1 MCWPISV
8 QGFHLSKHLMIP
20 LQGDTAIN
28 NNMWEQ
34 ANPTIAR
41 DMKEQARIANNNA
54 PLAAPN
60 NLPIPQLTNAAS
72 AQNILNNARGANWAW
87 NGGPGADP
95 LRSPTPQQWEGL
107 GGPLVMRGTPTEQ
120 TATADLTGSAIP
132 PKIEELQAK
141 LVHPNYVGGDT
152 NKFVTNPFDRNYY
165 RQQIRD
171 LAANIPTP
179 EDEGNETGPVIFN
192 RRQVTGNE
200 LALDPNSLF
209 SMERQPDLY
218 PRDMGVSTTE
228 MASTN
233 APGHFV
239 RTPGGIHVQFERE
252 PVPST
257 TPGEGPG
264 QWINPRVEFG
274 RGNAREWDG
283 IVHPVCA
290 QQHQHKLQSL
300 CPLRW

>member
-1 MCWPISV
+1 M
-8 QGFHLSKHLMIP
+8 
-20 LQGDTAIN
+20 
-28 NNMWEQ
+28 
-34 ANPTIAR
+34 
-41 DMKEQARIANNNA
+41 
-54 PLAAPN
+54 
-60 NLPIPQLTNAAS
+60 
-72 AQNILNNARGANWAW
+72 
-87 NGGPGADP
+87 
-95 LRSPTPQQWEGL
+95 
-107 GGPLVMRGTPTEQ
+107 
-120 TATADLTGSAIP
+120 
-132 PKIEELQAK
+132 
-141 LVHPNYVGGDT
+141 GGDT

-218 PRDMGVSTTE
+218 PRDMGVNTTE
-228 MASTN
+228 MASTY
-233 APGHFV
+233 APGQFV

-274 RGNAREWDG
+274 RGNGREWVWDRAPSVTAPTTPSSIQTPIPMPSTLAARRDQLFAVPTPELPPNAVG
-283 IVHPVCA
+283 EGVRTEWMLSIVYS
-290 QQHQHKLQSL
+290 K
-300 CPLRW
+300 